1 MLQGAICVVRHSKS
15 ERFSELLSLIETGI
29 VRTGDLARR
38 IGLGWKQTSRLLD
51 SMVEE
56 GLLQKPVRGV
66 YYSFQTQ
73 VVSLEDFASNHVSK
87 NVVDEMSKTYKQN
100 NTYTPKGILVAW
112 RPSEPEIKDKS
123 VLPPDLPRTL
133 DSPEAVVR
141 RILEVCRI
149 EQYTLEDERYCVHVL
164 GDVWSEFTVE
174 NVEPIAAQAMM
185 RFATEERVPSR
196 NSLAYLCGIARR
208 IVLASRERVMRNY
221 RQFLRDY
228 PMLAAV
234 GMEEVA
240 AGSEVTPAYVEEVAA
255 SRESS
260 VETHDTVDR
269 EDIKEEFAP
278 EWVTVADKLL
288 EMATTASAFT
298 VKEPTI
304 HRVVI
309 GLRERDAKAAAV
321 LDALE
326 YMDHNNPKGKVY
338 FINHLNN
345 AYKVDEAIRRNY
357 MWFLNYGLDGP
368 EPKEMAQASN
378 HRDERYAAFYKL
390 FPDA

>member
-15 ERFSELLSLIETGI
+15 ERFLELLSLIETGI
-29 VRTGDLARR
+29 VRTGELARR

-66 YYSFQTQ
+66 YYSFQSN
-73 VVSLEDFASNHVSK
+73 VVSFEDFSSNHVSK

-100 NTYTPKGILVAW
+100 SIHTPKGILVAW
-112 RPSEPEIKDKS
+112 RPNEPETKDKP
-123 VLPPDLPRTL
+123 VLVSDVHRTL
-133 DSPEAVVR
+133 DSPEVVVR

-164 GDVWSEFTVE
+164 GDVWREFTTDNLE
-174 NVEPIAAQAMM
+174 AIAAQALM
-185 RFATEERVPSR
+185 RFATEERVPNR

-208 IVLASRERVMRNY
+208 IVLASRDRVMRNY

-228 PMLAAV
+228 PMLAAT

-240 AGSEVTPAYVEEVAA
+240 VGSEVTHTYVEEVAA
-255 SRESS
+255 GRESQA
-260 VETHDTVDR
+260 EPHNTVDT
-269 EDIKEEFAP
+269 EEGEELAP
-278 EWVTVADKLL
+278 EWVAVADKLL
-288 EMATTASAFT
+288 EMATTASAYT
-298 VKEPTI
+298 MTTSTI
-304 HRVVI
+304 HRAVT
-309 GLRERDAKAAAV
+309 GLRGRDAKGVAV

-326 YMDHNNPKGKVY
+326 YMDRNNPKGKVY
-338 FINHLNN
+338 FVNHLSNP
-345 AYKVDEAIRRNY
+345 YKVDEAIRRNY

-378 HRDERYAAFYKL
+378 NRDERYAAFYKL